1 MTYVSTTKATPT
13 PLPMLAWWVVTPHHV
28 APNLKLLFLKR
39 FNGDNI
45 ISVKFKKIPPQ
56 NITLW
61 AKFWGISITFAKIWY
76 MLGFSIHIYKR
87 ESFNSWR
94 WFSANSSQ
102 TWRARGMK
110 FGHNL
115 HQYMWSDMGGLNLG
129 YHPQGRPQ
137 AKKGVGKCSPEA
149 LTPRVLMLLQ

>member
-61 AKFWGISITFAKIWY
+61 GGFQVLLLHILHAYKHRNTKNTFWYFISALFYKGFLNWSIWGDPPGTLNTSNYKRVLGWKNLRTFFWRQSITDETACSTTTLQY
-76 MLGFSIHIYKR
+76 ETQDVKR
-87 ESFNSWR
+87 DPS
-94 WFSANSSQ
+94 
-102 TWRARGMK
+102 
-110 FGHNL
+110 L
-115 HQYMWSDMGGLNLG
+115 
-129 YHPQGRPQ
+129 
-137 AKKGVGKCSPEA
+137 
-149 LTPRVLMLLQ
+149 